1 MEYTSDR
8 GRHLRAGRALQIG
21 EVPVLLQILAIR
33 YDTNSKQNSV
43 PMYQDFQK
51 ALSLFAKVVAVE
63 EAVTHFPVTR
73 DLLDYCAHC
82 TKTLDDRV
90 WPFLILFCPTFS
102 LTLRDC

>member
-1 MEYTSDR
+1 MIQTAKRIISH
-8 GRHLRAGRALQIG
+8 RHLDL
-21 EVPVLLQILAIR
+21 
-33 YDTNSKQNSV
+33 
-43 PMYQDFQK
+43 QK

-90 WPFLILFCPTFS
+90 WPFLIFFCPTLS
-102 LTLRDC
+102 LTLRDV